1 MGEVLQKNQ
10 GCDPN
15 AEAPQP
21 ETSEILRALAGTAR
35 MLVKDG
41 LVRGAGGNVSAREG
55 DIMWISPSGFSFL
68 DAEPA
73 DYPGVSIATGEI
85 VRGKR
90 RPSSEVL
97 MHLAVYRCRPGVNS
111 VIHTHPPVTIA
122 LTAAGHDLKA
132 MFADFYVYLGKNVP
146 HLPYIT
152 VTTPEL
158 AAAVE
163 KAAQAPDCCG
173 IVLRNHG
180 AITLGAS
187 IKEAYFRTL
196 AVEEQAAIQHAAL
209 QVGTP
214 VFLSAE
220 ECARLDEL
228 SSESYRRELLAR
240 MKR

>member
-1 MGEVLQKNQ
+1 MSEVLTELIQTAK
-10 GCDPN
+10 
-15 AEAPQP
+15 
-21 ETSEILRALAGTAR
+21 AL
-35 MLVKDG
+35 VDEG

-55 DIMWISPSGFSFL
+55 DVMWISPSGFSFS
-68 DAEPA
+68 DATEA
-73 DYPGVSIATGEI
+73 DYPGVSIQTGEI
-85 VRGKR
+85 VRGER

-97 MHLAVYRCRPGVNS
+97 MHLAIYRRRPEVVA

-122 LTAAGHDLKA
+122 LTAAGHDLRP
-132 MFADFYVYLGKNVP
+132 MFADYYVYLGSNVP

-163 KAAQAPDCCG
+163 DAVRSTNCHG

-180 AITLGAS
+180 AITVGTS

-196 AVEEQAAIQHAAL
+196 AMEEQAAIQHAAL

-214 VFLSAE
+214 AFLSDE
-220 ECARLDEL
+220 ECRKLDEL
-228 SSESYRRELLAR
+228 SSESYRRELLRR
-240 MKR
+240 MKQ